1 MRKQSVR
8 FVLAFLALA
17 GSVPAAHAQF
27 AVIDI
32 AAVTQLISEVQTLE
46 QQLSTARGQLAQ
58 AQQEYQAMTGGR
70 GMQQLLAGTVRN
82 YLPADWPTLQGLAQ
96 GSPGGYP
103 VLAAD
108 FKSALAATTVLSVGQ
123 LSSLAP
129 AASAQ
134 LQAGRQ
140 DAALLQSIS
149 SQALANA
156 SSRFAALQQLI
167 NAIGSAQDQ
176 KGALDLQARISA
188 EVAMLQNENTKLQ
201 VLSQALQA
209 EQLTNAQRAQ
219 ELAVAGHG
227 NFASRFQP
235 QP

>member
-176 KGALDLQARISA
+176 KGALDLQARIYF
-188 EVAMLQNENTKLQ
+188 E
-201 VLSQALQA
+201 
-209 EQLTNAQRAQ
+209 
-219 ELAVAGHG
+219 
-227 NFASRFQP
+227 
-235 QP
+235 